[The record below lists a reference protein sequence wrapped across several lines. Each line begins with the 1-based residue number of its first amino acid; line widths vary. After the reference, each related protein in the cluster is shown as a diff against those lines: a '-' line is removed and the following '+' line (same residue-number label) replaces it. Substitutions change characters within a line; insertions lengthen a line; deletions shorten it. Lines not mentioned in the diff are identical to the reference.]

1 MSLSFYRIF
10 CTVKEKYLLCS
21 VLVAYNVEVGDLM
34 ELLFQGLQT
43 FILLEMDLQGDS
55 HATDAWALVTH
66 CLFWNQNLDL
76 QDKILRKWKI
86 FIYILY
92 FIKHTILTQLG
103 RYSILWRHGGLLQLQ
118 QATRVRNGI
127 RKILASKCRCFEG
140 GGRGAACERI
150 ITVHFSCLG
159 WAKQF

>member
-1 MSLSFYRIF
+1 M
-10 CTVKEKYLLCS
+10 
-21 VLVAYNVEVGDLM
+21 NVEVGDLKV
-34 ELLFQGLQT
+34 LLFQGPCS
-43 FILLEMDLQGDS
+43 FILFEMDLQGDS
-55 HATDAWALVTH
+55 HATDAWSPVTR

-76 QDKILRKWKI
+76 QDKILQKWKI

-103 RYSILWRHGGLLQLQ
+103 RYSILWRHGGLL

-159 WAKQF
+159 SAKQF